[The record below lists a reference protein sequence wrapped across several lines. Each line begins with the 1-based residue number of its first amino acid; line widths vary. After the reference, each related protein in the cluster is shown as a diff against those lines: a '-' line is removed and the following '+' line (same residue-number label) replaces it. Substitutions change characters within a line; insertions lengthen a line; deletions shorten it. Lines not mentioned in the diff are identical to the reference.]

1 MNFDKNGKS
10 FNKKHNHSSRIIHDN
25 QRGISE
31 YPVKLRASYSTPSS
45 SFHSRKLNVQSE
57 SESREKNQLL
67 KDLYKVKED
76 ILKFKTELNGL
87 AEQMDGME
95 LDLNVS
101 KNRVQEIEQDIT
113 ATQEVNVNLQ
123 VLLERAVDKQ
133 KETDV
138 NANRAMKHLHS
149 NLVNVVQETGQL
161 RGRLSS
167 IANYQRQQQGNVVD
181 VGERIR
187 EYGQMLEEAIQSIQ
201 SRPPPPKEE
210 SIVEKRKKSIVDNNE
225 LYKHRIIRKRI
236 SNPEIRQPWLP
247 QKGLRILLND
257 P

>member
-1 MNFDKNGKS
+1 MNLDKNGKS
-10 FNKKHNHSSRIIHDN
+10 FNKKHSHSPRTIHGN
-25 QRGISE
+25 QRDISE

-57 SESREKNQLL
+57 PESREKNQLL

-95 LDLNVS
+95 LDLF
-101 KNRVQEIEQDIT
+101 KEEIEQDIT